1 MISQKTKTQ
10 IAHAYGFK
18 HKGMF
23 LKLLEDKG
31 IELPSSKLLDQ
42 DTQVALYARI
52 GIAKGIAEEEKAIL
66 LPLVVAYCEKHG
78 LPTDINFLLP
88 KTREEVAEAYGY
100 YCTRTFTRRLEK
112 NDIKLPAYKLLDH
125 ETQIYLYARM
135 GIPKGLAAE
144 ESKIATKAV
153 TIYCENNNLPPHII
167 IN

>member
-23 LKLLEDKG
+23 LKLLEDNG

-42 DTQVALYARI
+42 DTQIALFARM

-66 LPLVVAYCEKHG
+66 FPWVIAYRAAHN
-78 LPTDINFLLP
+78 LPTDVAFLLP
-88 KTREEVAEAYGY
+88 KTRAHVAQTYGY

-144 ESKIATKAV
+144 ELKIATKAV
-153 TIYCENNNLPPHII
+153 TIYCENNDLPPPIL
-167 IN
+167 